1 MTAQPIESSFEAALQ
16 RVSRRAAGISLGEV
30 VVFLAIVQEGS
41 FTAAARLLHLSQP
54 GVSGRVSRLEH
65 TLGFRLLDRS
75 RRQVSLTPDGYRFV
89 HAAQSMVRT
98 VDDVMHPHLPQ
109 HPFNLR

>member
-1 MTAQPIESSFEAALQ
+1 MTAVPVATSFEDALQ

-41 FTAAARLLHLSQP
+41 FTAAARRLHLSQP

-75 RRQVSLTPDGYRFV
+75 RRQVCLTPEGYRFV
-89 HAAQSMVRT
+89 HAAQAMVRT
-98 VDDVMHPHLPQ
+98 VDEVMHPQVLG
-109 HPFNLR
+109 

>member
-1 MTAQPIESSFEAALQ
+1 MTALPVATSFEDALL

-41 FTAAARLLHLSQP
+41 FTAAARRLHLSQP

-75 RRQVSLTPDGYRFV
+75 RRQVCLTPDGYRFV
-89 HAAQSMVRT
+89 HAAQAMVRT
-98 VDDVMHPHLPQ
+98 VDEVMNPQ
-109 HPFNLR
+109 VAG